1 MIFQKNC
8 LWTLTFSITSQNT
21 SIRGVVKLKKSY
33 KSETNSNWPD
43 PTHLLPSIHFFG
55 TMCKKQK
62 QKSELRLDP
71 PTHLQD
77 FLGFL
82 YVCSLDKTL
91 A

>member
-1 MIFQKNC
+1 MIIQKNDYER
-8 LWTLTFSITSQNT
+8 LLFQLPQQNT

-33 KSETNSNWPD
+33 KFETNSNWPD

-71 PTHLQD
+71 PTHFQD

-82 YVCSLDKTL
+82 YVCSLDKTP
-91 A
+91 